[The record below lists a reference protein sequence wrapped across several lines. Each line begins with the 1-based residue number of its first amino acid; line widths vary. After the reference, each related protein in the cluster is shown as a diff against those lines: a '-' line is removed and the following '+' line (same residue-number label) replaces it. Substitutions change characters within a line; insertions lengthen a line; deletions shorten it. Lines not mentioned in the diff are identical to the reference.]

1 MFRTDLAQSMRPM
14 PFLLAIV
21 AGLLL
26 AYLAPFG
33 TGTATIAQRYTYWP
47 GVIVLGTVLG
57 ILISSAMVA
66 VFDREGRRP
75 LLMALLTAL
84 ALTPTGS
91 ALVLVATRAVFGME
105 VMTYAMLLGPVFL
118 LSLAMSGLNYLAERR
133 RPPATAPAQAA
144 ASSPEPVRFLAR
156 LPFRLRDADIHAVEA
171 EDHYLRVHTA
181 RGSDLILLRLSD
193 AIAELEGIEGART
206 HRSWW
211 VARAAIE
218 DVRKGDGRATLVLK
232 GGIEAPVSR
241 GYLPSIRER
250 GWL

>member
-1 MFRTDLAQSMRPM
+1 M

-57 ILISSAMVA
+57 ILISSAVMA
-66 VFDREGRRP
+66 LFDREGRRP
-75 LLMALLTAL
+75 LLMVLITAL
-84 ALTPTGS
+84 VLTPAGS
-91 ALVLVATRAVFGME
+91 AFVLVATHAVFGME
-105 VMTYAMLLGPVFL
+105 VMTYGMLLGPVFL
-118 LSLAMSGLNYLAERR
+118 LSLAMTGLNYLAERR
-133 RPPATAPAQAA
+133 RQPPPAPSPIPA
-144 ASSPEPVRFLAR
+144 PEPVRFLER
-156 LPFRLRDADIHAVEA
+156 LPFRLRDAEIHAVEA

-193 AIAELEGIEGART
+193 AIAELEGIEGAQT

-211 VARAAIE
+211 VARGAIQ
-218 DVRKGDGRATLVLK
+218 DVRKGDGRATLLLK

-250 GWL
+250 GWF